1 MPRKEVNTIIP
12 HSVISGIMAEI
23 VSVDKA
29 GRLVIPK
36 SVRESLG
43 IGEGTKFLLSEGD
56 HGRILLQKFS
66 VEEIADRLEREMK
79 GKDVDA
85 IARKIRK
92 EMNAK
97 VKKKY
102 PA

>member
-1 MPRKEVNTIIP
+1 
-12 HSVISGIMAEI
+12 MAEI

-43 IGEGTKFLLSEGD
+43 IGEGTKFLLSESD
-56 HGRILLQKFS
+56 HGRILLQKFN
-66 VEEIADRLEREMK
+66 VEEIAKRLDREMK

-85 IARKIRK
+85 IVRKIRK

-97 VKKKY
+97 VKEKY